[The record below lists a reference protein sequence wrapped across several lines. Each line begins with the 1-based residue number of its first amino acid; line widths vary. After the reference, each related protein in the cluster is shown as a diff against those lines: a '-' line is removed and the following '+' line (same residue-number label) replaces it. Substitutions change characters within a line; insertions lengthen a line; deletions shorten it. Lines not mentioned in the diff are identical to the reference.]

1 MKVSVIIPAYNAEKW
16 IERCLES
23 VINQSYQN
31 IEIIVVNDGSLDNTL
46 NILNNYAE
54 KDNRIIVIDKENT
67 GTYDTRRTGLMRSI
81 GEAIFNADADDFLEP
96 NAIELLANKFKI
108 EEADVVIGNSY
119 QVLNGKKRVVRNKI
133 PLQQNKTAF
142 LRSLLN
148 NDIKGYLWGR
158 LYKRDLL
165 KNMDYQLSN
174 LLQEDTLANLHIFA
188 NNDLK
193 IALEETPIYN
203 YVIHPNSANSNR
215 NSEFIENV
223 YNFNQ
228 ITEKILKDSGLFKE
242 LTREFELFKCRNWI
256 VYARLG
262 GKLAKD
268 RRFRKEFYRKNFTFY
283 VRTNLPFY
291 NYGEMIAYRYSNRVG
306 QSLTKAMKTINSIV
320 YQFKLN

>member
-1 MKVSVIIPAYNAEKW
+1 LKMKVSVIIPAYNAEKW

-23 VINQSYQN
+23 VINQSFQN

-96 NAIELLANKFKI
+96 NAIELLANKFEV

-119 QVLNGKKRVVRNKI
+119 QVLNGRKRIVRNKI
-133 PLQQNKTAF
+133 PLQQNKTEF
-142 LRSLLN
+142 LRSLLI

-165 KNMDYQLSN
+165 KNMEYKLSN

-193 IALEETPIYN
+193 VALEETPIYN
-203 YVIHPNSANSNR
+203 YVIHPNSANSNK
-215 NSEFIENV
+215 NPEFIENV

-228 ITEKILKDSGLFKE
+228 TTEKILKDSGQFKK
-242 LTREFELFKCRNWI
+242 LAREFALFKCRNWI

-268 RRFRKEFYRKNFTFY
+268 RKFRKEFYRENFTFY

-306 QSLTKAMKTINSIV
+306 QSLTKAMKTINNIV
-320 YQFKLN
+320 Y

>member
-31 IEIIVVNDGSLDNTL
+31 IEIIVVNDGSMDNTL
-46 NILNNYAE
+46 NILNTYAE
-54 KDNRIIVIDKENT
+54 KDKRLIVIDKENS
-67 GTYDTRRTGLMRSI
+67 GTYNTRRRGLISST

-96 NAIELLANKFKI
+96 DAIELLVNKFKV
-108 EEADVVIGNSY
+108 EKADVVIGNSY

-133 PLQQNKTAF
+133 PLQQNKTEF
-142 LRSLLN
+142 LRSLLV

-165 KNMDYQLSN
+165 INMDYKLSR
-174 LLQEDTLANLHIFA
+174 LLQEDTLANLHIFV
-188 NNDLK
+188 NNNVK
-193 IALEETPIYN
+193 VALEETPIYN
-203 YVIHPNSANSNR
+203 YMIHQNSANSNK
-215 NSEFIENV
+215 NPEFIENV

-228 ITEKILKDSGLFKE
+228 ITEKILKDSGHFKD

-268 RRFRKEFYRKNFTFY
+268 RKFRKEFYRENFSSY
-283 VRTNLPFY
+283 VRSNLPFY

-306 QSLTKAMKTINSIV
+306 QSLTKAMKTINHIL
-320 YQFKLN
+320 Y